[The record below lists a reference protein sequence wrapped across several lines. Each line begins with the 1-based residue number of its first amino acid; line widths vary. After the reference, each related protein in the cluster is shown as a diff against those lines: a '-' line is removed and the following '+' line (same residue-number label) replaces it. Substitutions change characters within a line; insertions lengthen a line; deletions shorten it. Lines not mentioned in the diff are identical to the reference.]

1 MAGSERHE
9 TPDYGLLD
17 RLATGWPFF
26 YPRPDR
32 SPPPPGARD
41 ETVEVEAGV
50 RVACRFYPLAQAR
63 PSLLF
68 FHGNGEVASDYDE
81 IAALY
86 HRAGVNLWVADYR
99 GYGASEGRP
108 SFAALVGDAPPVLE
122 RFHAALD
129 EWGFAGPRFVMGR
142 SLGTHPALELAANHA
157 GRLRG
162 LIVESGAG
170 NLRRLVQRLTPSA
183 SQEEAERLVEAHQR
197 KVEAIRLPA
206 LIIHGEADE
215 LVPVQTAF
223 DLYETLRSEPKEL
236 LIIPGAGHNDLL
248 WLGAEP
254 YMQALGSFVAANG

>member
-1 MAGSERHE
+1 MAGMDQ
-9 TPDYGLLD
+9 TDAPDYGLLD
-17 RLATGWPFF
+17 RLETGWPIF
-26 YPRPDR
+26 YPRADWN
-32 SPPPPGARD
+32 PPPAGARD
-41 ETVEVEAGV
+41 DLVAVAAGV
-50 RVACRFYPLAQAR
+50 RVACRFYPLGEER

-81 IAALY
+81 IATLY
-86 HRAGVNLWVADYR
+86 HHAGVNLWVADYR

-108 SFAALVGDAPPVLE
+108 SFAALVGDARPVLE

-129 EWGFAGPRFVMGR
+129 ESGFAGPRFVMGR
-142 SLGTHPALELAANHA
+142 SLGTHPALELAAKHA
-157 GRLRG
+157 ERLRG

-170 NLRRLVQRLTPSA
+170 DLRRLVQRLAPA
-183 SQEEAERLVEAHQR
+183 AQHEEAERLVVAHQR

-236 LIIPGAGHNDLL
+236 VIIPGAGHNDLL

-254 YMQALGSFVAANG
+254 YMQALARFVTANS

>member
-1 MAGSERHE
+1 MPGTERNE
-9 TPDYGLLD
+9 APDYGLLD
-17 RLATGWPFF
+17 RLETAWPIF
-26 YPRPDR
+26 YPRPDF

-41 ETVEVEAGV
+41 ELVEVEPGV
-50 RVACRFYPLAQAR
+50 RVACRFYALAEAQ
-63 PSLLF
+63 PSVLF
-68 FHGNGEVASDYDE
+68 FHGNGEVASDYDD
-81 IAALY
+81 IATLY

-108 SFAALVGDAPPVLE
+108 SFAALVGDARPVLA

-129 EWGFAGPRFVMGR
+129 EWGFAAPRFVMGR

-157 GRLRG
+157 ERLRG

-170 NLRRLVQRLTPSA
+170 NLRRLAQRLAPAA
-183 SQEEAERLVEAHQR
+183 SGDQAERLVAAHQR

-236 LIIPGAGHNDLL
+236 VIIPGAGHNDLL
-248 WLGAEP
+248 WLGAEQ
-254 YMQALGSFVAANG
+254 YMQALARFAAANG